1 MNTPP
6 RTADEPNDGTT
17 TTARIT
23 DRAVLRY
30 RQRIN
35 SREPFP
41 RAKLIE
47 LFANATIRGDH
58 PQVHNGIA
66 WVAGDAILVTD
77 SCAETVKT
85 VIRRR
90 GAR

>member
-1 MNTPP
+1 MSTPP

-35 SREPFP
+35 YREPFP
-41 RAKLIE
+41 RAKLTE
-47 LFANATIRGDH
+47 LFANATIHGDH
-58 PQVHNGIA
+58 PQVHDGIA

-77 SCAETVKT
+77 SSVEAVKT
-85 VIRRR
+85 VIRRPE
-90 GAR
+90 AR